1 VFLLC
6 LFPALRRH
14 LSILRFLCPQT
25 FIFVSTIIVK
35 RGGVGEMK
43 TEKRSKPDHL
53 RRPRVTARLS
63 CLRHKALIA
72 SSPIFSPPPF
82 PSLSVS
88 FAVSLS
94 LCLLNLQWPSNCWRL
109 FFVFVAYCS
118 SVHPARYFYGTFAFE
133 MYFYGIYIY
142 GIYFYR
148 SLIFLNI
155 DCTVVRNTWN
165 ASIHEGKM

>member
-1 VFLLC
+1 MFNFYFPAISVLLTSVCLPLPPSVFLLC

-94 LCLLNLQWPSNCWRL
+94 LSVSSTCSDRAIAEGCFLCLWPT
-109 FFVFVAYCS
+109 
-118 SVHPARYFYGTFAFE
+118 VHQFIQPDTSTAPLPLR
-133 MYFYGIYIY
+133 
-142 GIYFYR
+142 
-148 SLIFLNI
+148 
-155 DCTVVRNTWN
+155 CT
-165 ASIHEGKM
+165 SMG